1 MKQQATHY
9 LGLDV
14 HQATIVAT
22 CRNESGAIVLKA
34 TVPTEAKAIVGLVR
48 GQGPRVHVAFEE
60 GTQAQW
66 LHDLLRPVAERV
78 IVCNVRGK
86 SELANKNDDL
96 DSDSLSERLRVGGL
110 KGVYHGAASVLPL
123 KEMVRNY
130 GNLVEDATRVMLRIK
145 AMYRG
150 RAIPTPGS
158 GVYSGRQRKSWLARI
173 KGPGAQLRAE
183 SLFTQL
189 DALLPLRNKAKA
201 AMLTEAKRH
210 AAWKILRSIPQL
222 GPVRT
227 AQIIAIVGTPF
238 RFRGKRS
245 FWPYVGLAVVT
256 RSSADNEVVA
266 GTIRRRRRAPL
277 TRGLNRNHNHVLKD
291 VFKGAATAAAYKD
304 GPLKDFY
311 EQCVARGVAEEMALL
326 TLARKIA
333 SVALRLWKKGELW
346 NPAKLT
352 TQMT

>member
-1 MKQQATHY
+1 MKKQATHY

-14 HQATIVAT
+14 HQATTVAT
-22 CRNESGAIVLKA
+22 CRNESGAVVLKA
-34 TVPTEAKAIVGLVR
+34 TVPTEAKALVGLVR

-66 LHDLLRPVAERV
+66 LHDLLQPVAERV
-78 IVCNVRGK
+78 IVCNMRGK
-86 SELANKNDDL
+86 SELGNKNDDI
-96 DSDSLSERLRVGGL
+96 DSDLLSERLRVGSL

-130 GNLVEDATRVMLRIK
+130 GNLVEDATRVMQRIK

-150 RAIPTPGS
+150 RAIPTPGA
-158 GVYSGRQRKSWLARI
+158 GVYSGRQREGWLARI
-173 KGPGAQLRAE
+173 KGTGARLRAE

-189 DALLPLRNKAKA
+189 DALLPLRNKAKT
-201 AMLTEAKRH
+201 AMLAEARRH
-210 AAWKILRSIPQL
+210 PAWKILRSMPQL

-227 AQIIAIVGTPF
+227 SQIIAIVGTPF
-238 RFRGKRS
+238 RFRGKRG
-245 FWPYVGLAVVT
+245 FWSYVGLAVVT

-277 TRGLNRNHNHVLKD
+277 TRGLNRNHNPVLKD
-291 VFKGAATAAAYKD
+291 VFKGAATAAAHKN
-304 GPLKDFY
+304 GPLRDFY
-311 EQCVARGVAEEMALL
+311 KQCVARGVAEDMALL

-346 NPAKLT
+346 DPTRLT